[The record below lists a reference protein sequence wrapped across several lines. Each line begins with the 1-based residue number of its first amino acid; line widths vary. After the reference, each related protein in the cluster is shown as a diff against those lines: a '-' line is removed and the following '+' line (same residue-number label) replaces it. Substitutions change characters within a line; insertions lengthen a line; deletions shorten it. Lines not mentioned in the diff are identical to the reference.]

1 MSLSTVQLYI
11 FTPFTRARVAA
22 RYTLNICLVSCRACI
37 FLRHKVTREEEEEEE
52 EEDGENCCL
61 LENSPISIAIS
72 VCVCVYVCVHVCV
85 CVCVC
90 ACECVCVCV
99 CACVCSIRQY

>member
-1 MSLSTVQLYI
+1 MSLSTVQFYI

-72 VCVCVYVCVHVCV
+72 VCVCVCV
-85 CVCVC
+85 CVCVYMC
-90 ACECVCVCV
+90 VFVCLCVCVCM
-99 CACVCSIRQY
+99 